1 MGRTHTIQHHPLP
14 LRYWLHEHQQL
25 VGSSLALIVVILAAA
40 LATVTISTVRDA
52 IAQHTEPLATGAE
65 VISAT
70 ALPSEW
76 ATWSPEPITF
86 DHMYRQGEPQAAISY
101 TRDLSRTYYRSASE

>member
-1 MGRTHTIQHHPLP
+1 MGRTYTIQHHPLP

-40 LATVTISTVRDA
+40 LATVTVSMIRDA
-52 IAQHTEPLATGAE
+52 TAEHTGPLADGAE
-65 VISAT
+65 VISTT

-76 ATWSPEPITF
+76 SWSLEPTTF
-86 DHMYRQGEPQAAISY
+86 DHMYRQSEPRAVADFIRNPTRSY
-101 TRDLSRTYYRSASE
+101 YGSSSE

>member
-1 MGRTHTIQHHPLP
+1 MGRTYTIQHHPLP

-40 LATVTISTVRDA
+40 IATVTISVIRDA
-52 IAQHTEPLATGAE
+52 TAEHTEPLAAGAE
-65 VISAT
+65 VISTT

-76 ATWSPEPITF
+76 TMRSREPITF
-86 DHMYRQGEPQAAISY
+86 DHMYRQSEPRAVSDFIRNPARSY
-101 TRDLSRTYYRSASE
+101 YHSSSE